1 MTVSLKASGS
11 PSDLIAVSV
20 PKAMARPGSHFRF
33 ALPEKAVPGATDATT
48 TVTLANGQPLP
59 SWLKFEPQSRA
70 FTATSVPAGALP
82 LQAMM
87 TSGGVRV
94 PLVIVERNQ

>member
-1 MTVSLKASGS
+1 MSLKASGH

-33 ALPEKAVPGATDATT
+33 TLPAQAVPGAAQGATAQ
-48 TVTLANGQPLP
+48 VTLADGRALP
-59 SWLKFEPQSRA
+59 SWLRFAPQSRA

-82 LQAMM
+82 VQAVM
-87 TSGGVRV
+87 TVGDVRV
-94 PLVIVERNQ
+94 PLVITERNQ